1 MKNYKGDSW
10 WRYFWKKIN
19 PRVLNGH
26 PWIYDNEIEREEV
39 NESENGGMVDIFHDK
54 KFIGIGYYNSNSII
68 RVRVITRKKCEINK
82 EFIKNKI
89 EQSVKL
95 RDEIL
100 GIDSSYRVIFGK
112 ADGFP
117 GLIVDK
123 FAGYL
128 SIQINTLGIYRLKD
142 MIISTLIEIFNP
154 AGIFEK
160 DDEKSAEKEGFEP
173 IDGWIYKN
181 GPELIKF
188 DMNGINFL
196 ADTKGQKTGFFLDQ
210 RINGM
215 NTVKFSNDKIVLDAF
230 TYTGNFGLHALKGGA
245 KFVTFMDYSARALEV
260 MQEAAKL
267 NGYTKDRFEVING
280 NSFDI
285 LRKFDDAGRKFD
297 VTIIDPPSMAKNR
310 SSKEN
315 AIKGYKE
322 LNLRAMKITNEG
334 GYLSTSS
341 CTQLVNEQEFKDVI
355 IRAAEDTKKSLK
367 IVFRGTQPVD
377 HPVLMNVNETEY
389 LKHFFVQVTSL
400 KNI

>member
-1 MKNYKGDSW
+1 
-10 WRYFWKKIN
+10 
-19 PRVLNGH
+19 
-26 PWIYDNEIEREEV
+26 
-39 NESENGGMVDIFHDK
+39 MVDIFHDK

-100 GIDSSYRVIFGK
+100 GRDSSYRVIFGK